1 MSTAAADQRPAWNL
15 SGGQII
21 VAVLAMIG
29 IGLVFFSYV
38 SLNEPPPSGRWPG
51 YYAWN
56 PATQA
61 LAQPLTGSGAY
72 QSFVL
77 KSWLDAEV
85 PFVPLL
91 AVPYLSFLLL
101 VPIVIPLLN
110 LRVSFK
116 RFLTVALALII
127 SQLVLDVA
135 YLLFQTNVIRDV
147 GAGDGIGGSLVR
159 EVWGNDQPFNGF
171 PSGHVTWT
179 TIGICSL
186 MRLRYRMP
194 KTAWIMSAWLLLI
207 YPATVML
214 RQHYLI
220 DVYAGLFVGF
230 AIYWAVMFA
239 VERPRLVARD
249 DDLAAPA
256 PPGRQR

>member
-15 SGGQII
+15 SRGQII

-29 IGLVFFSYV
+29 IGLVFYSYV
-38 SLNEPPPSGRWPG
+38 SLNEPPPPDRWPG
-51 YYAWN
+51 YWAWN

-77 KSWLDAEV
+77 KSWLDAEL

-91 AVPYLSFLLL
+91 SVPYLSFLLL
-101 VPIVIPLLN
+101 VPIVIPMLN

-135 YLLFQTNVIRDV
+135 YLLFQTNVVRDV
-147 GAGDGIGGSLVR
+147 GAGDGIGGALVR
-159 EVWGNDQPFNGF
+159 QVWGNDQPFNGF

-186 MRLRYRMP
+186 MRLRHRMP

-256 PPGRQR
+256 P

>member
-1 MSTAAADQRPAWNL
+1 MSTAAADQRRAWNL
-15 SGGQII
+15 SRGQII

-38 SLNEPPPSGRWPG
+38 SLNEPPPPDRWPG
-51 YYAWN
+51 YFAWN

-91 AVPYLSFLLL
+91 SVPYLSFLLL
-101 VPIVIPLLN
+101 VPIVIPMLN

-135 YLLFQTNVIRDV
+135 YLLFQTNVVRDV
-147 GAGDGIGGSLVR
+147 GAGDGIGGALVR
-159 EVWGNDQPFNGF
+159 QVWGNDQPFNGF

-186 MRLRYRMP
+186 MRLRHRMP

-256 PPGRQR
+256 P

>member
-1 MSTAAADQRPAWNL
+1 MSTAAADQRPVWNL

-101 VPIVIPLLN
+101 VPVVIPLLN

-127 SQLVLDVA
+127 SQLVLDIA

-159 EVWGNDQPFNGF
+159 QVWGNDQPFNGF
-171 PSGHVTWT
+171 PSGHITWT

-186 MRLRYRMP
+186 MRLRSRMP

-256 PPGRQR
+256 PPGR